1 MLGPSL
7 ALLLLGAALEACG
20 SGLPAA
26 VPPHCHGLE
35 QWWLHRGGHLS
46 PGQAEDFVPPLKPL
60 SGMTAAAG
68 DGSVEQLLG
77 VGTARPVHGAAALMA
92 WMAECGQEG
101 VQLIADVDAIFRRSA
116 RLLSVTSATSLSNL
130 SLAVGPVE
138 GLSVEERGEL
148 QALGLA
154 LFRHGLAREAATM
167 RRRAASFGSGTPLHT
182 VRAPPDQL
190 PPSQLPPPSQ
200 PSGGAK
206 GGEAAKDEGRRETEA
221 TPDHDAF
228 DGAAA
233 WPAQIQL
240 VPRQQ
245 QQQQQQQLM
254 MGTMLHN
261 CSCLRP
267 SASASSSRRHYDG
280 ELLDLGLRPGALSP
294 GRVCA
299 PQPRQCHERCALALA
314 DGLVTPE
321 EAARLVRPHPLEY
334 VL

>member
-1 MLGPSL
+1 
-7 ALLLLGAALEACG
+7 
-20 SGLPAA
+20 
-26 VPPHCHGLE
+26 
-35 QWWLHRGGHLS
+35 
-46 PGQAEDFVPPLKPL
+46 
-60 SGMTAAAG
+60 
-68 DGSVEQLLG
+68 
-77 VGTARPVHGAAALMA
+77 
-92 WMAECGQEG
+92 MAECGQEG